1 MSKFIKKLLSGPKQK
16 IQLCH
21 ATKFEC
27 RHFEGGGQKLSARAL
42 ERAPIIVWQIEAHWP
57 KSRLYQTFFFS
68 STFRLSSYYRSSC
81 LILCLTLEALRSLTW
96 IYNKTSDICNFDL
109 FTPIHQIGVSL
120 KPVGRI
126 VINTLLFHSTSHF
139 WNFCRYTAIDVSFKP
154 VGRIVIKV
162 GGI

>member
-1 MSKFIKKLLSGPKQK
+1 MVRVWNIHHWKIPFDDKPRAKLKLHNWISTRRRSSLSKNSTFSRWSSVRNIDLS
-16 IQLCH
+16 
-21 ATKFEC
+21 
-27 RHFEGGGQKLSARAL
+27 
-42 ERAPIIVWQIEAHWP
+42 V
-57 KSRLYQTFFFS
+57 FS